1 MSDQDQTDHEDLRM
15 ARAVGRGVI
24 VGLPI
29 ALVGLTIVVRLITG
43 QDLPDSIATSLL
55 PGTLLGVFFGGFVGM
70 VRTMGD

>member
-1 MSDQDQTDHEDLRM
+1 MSEIEQHEDEDLRM
-15 ARAVGRGVI
+15 AKAVGKGVI

-29 ALVGLTIVVRLITG
+29 ALVGLTFIVQWMTG

-70 VRTMGD
+70 VRNMG